1 MAHLARPRASAHRVA
16 PCDGRGRRGRPGARH
31 RAPLVGRDRRAG
43 ARLRPDDRP
52 PELAARPAGAVREA
66 RLHRSDGRRGGP
78 RPAEP
83 AGQPARR
90 GPARPAP
97 RRRPGRPRAARRDRG
112 AGRSTRSPHC
122 PPAAVLPARTVPPP
136 TRECAGAGRRR
147 ARRIHRA
154 VAPAQGRARAPRAG
168 RAPGHPSRPD
178 APRAGPDG
186 TGVECARR
194 HAGRWPARGGH
205 ARRVRLE
212 RRGRRG
218 RSHGLGSRHR
228 AGDPPQP
235 VRAVLHD
242 AARGDGSGT
251 RDRQALRGGSR
262 RPARHREHRG
272 PRHDGADL
280 APQRERRRRAASP
293 AGTERRVSGS
303 TVLIVDDEQS
313 LARSAKAFLADH
325 GYEAEVAGTGEQALE
340 LLATLQPD
348 VVFADV
354 RLPGMSGLDLLKRIR
369 AFDPVIPVIMLTAYG
384 SIAGAVEAVKLG
396 AFDYV
401 KKPVDLEE
409 LKLLADRARETRLL
423 KEELSYYRRRATT
436 DVGFEGLVGE
446 SRAVQAV
453 LERAR
458 QVAALDET
466 PPVLLTGE
474 TGTGKG
480 LLARAIHAAGA
491 RATKPFIEVN
501 CTALPATL
509 MEAEL
514 FGHERGA
521 FTDAKESKPGLVEAA
536 EGGFLFLDEIG
547 DVDLSVQGKLLRA
560 IEERAVRRVGSVR
573 ERKIDVRIIAATNR
587 DLDRAVRQERFR
599 KDLYFRLAVI
609 VLELPPLR
617 ARGEDVLLLT
627 DHYVRLFNAKYGKVV
642 RELSAAARDLLRSYP
657 WPGNVREL
665 SHVIER
671 AVLWSRGPTLEV
683 EHLSLTS
690 PTDAG
695 PGEPRE
701 SAAVAA
707 PAAAAP
713 RLPPQGV
720 DLGQWEKS
728 VIEQAMREAGGNQ
741 TKAARRLGISRD
753 TLRYRLRKFGLQ
765 P

>member
-1 MAHLARPRASAHRVA
+1 M
-16 PCDGRGRRGRPGARH
+16 
-31 RAPLVGRDRRAG
+31 
-43 ARLRPDDRP
+43 
-52 PELAARPAGAVREA
+52 
-66 RLHRSDGRRGGP
+66 
-78 RPAEP
+78 
-83 AGQPARR
+83 
-90 GPARPAP
+90 
-97 RRRPGRPRAARRDRG
+97 
-112 AGRSTRSPHC
+112 
-122 PPAAVLPARTVPPP
+122 
-136 TRECAGAGRRR
+136 
-147 ARRIHRA
+147 
-154 VAPAQGRARAPRAG
+154 
-168 RAPGHPSRPD
+168 
-178 APRAGPDG
+178 
-186 TGVECARR
+186 
-194 HAGRWPARGGH
+194 
-205 ARRVRLE
+205 
-212 RRGRRG
+212 
-218 RSHGLGSRHR
+218 
-228 AGDPPQP
+228 
-235 VRAVLHD
+235 
-242 AARGDGSGT
+242 
-251 RDRQALRGGSR
+251 
-262 RPARHREHRG
+262 
-272 PRHDGADL
+272 
-280 APQRERRRRAASP
+280 
-293 AGTERRVSGS
+293 SGS

-340 LLATLQPD
+340 LLAALQPD

-458 QVAALDET
+458 QIAALDET

-480 LLARAIHAAGA
+480 LLAHAIHAAGP

-547 DVDLSVQGKLLRA
+547 DVDLAVQGKLLRV

-573 ERKIDVRIIAATNR
+573 ERKVDVRIMAATNR
-587 DLDRAVRQERFR
+587 DLERAVGEERFR

-609 VLELPPLR
+609 VLEVPPLR
-617 ARGEDVLLLT
+617 EREEDVLLLT
-627 DHYVRLFNAKYGKVV
+627 EHFLRAFNAKYGKVV
-642 RELSAAARDLLRSYP
+642 RDLSAAARDLLLSYP

-671 AVLWSRGPTLEV
+671 AVLWSRGATLDV
-683 EHLSLTS
+683 EHLSLTR
-690 PTDAG
+690 P
-695 PGEPRE
+695 
-701 SAAVAA
+701 VAA
-707 PAAAAP
+707 SDHGDAAQPADTTT
-713 RLPPQGV
+713 LPQR
-720 DLGQWEKS
+720 EKTM
-728 VIEQAMREAGGNQ
+728 IEQALREAGGNQ
-741 TKAARRLGISRD
+741 TKAAQRLGISRD
-753 TLRYRLRKFGLQ
+753 TLRYRLKKFGLSG
-765 P
+765 